1 MATNEF
7 EIFQPKKKQTKKTKH
22 ERGKRGKHF
31 IWRYNENSAFILTGV
46 LLDNS
51 NRSTRHLLPSLS
63 AISRLHIYIFNKSFL
78 NRYYTL
84 WTTRTRFYDWR
95 NLEKRPSPYV
105 SPIKNV
111 KFDSIFGETSKWSAP
126 RFLQLRV
133 WLIVLSG
140 NPTFWTP

>member
-7 EIFQPKKKQTKKTKH
+7 ELFQPKKKQKLNRKEEK
-22 ERGKRGKHF
+22 GKYF
-31 IWRYNENSAFILTGV
+31 ILRYYENSAFILTGV

-140 NPTFWTP
+140 NPTF